1 MVRGREAASGWASL
15 TRLQARLGLS
25 SEELK
30 AIVLRLPQLLGES
43 YEATVAPPLEAPGE
57 AAPLRPAATAARH
70 QAAAAARAR
79 LRRGGCAEARRAGC
93 AERRRVRR
101 RASDVAAREAGRAA
115 QGRRGGARE
124 RGSRAPHDRQCA
136 DGPESS
142 SGGTMGGP
150 RRSGAWMMAE
160 EEEEEE
166 PPLSPQAEAE
176 PPQARRRR
184 TTRPL
189 EASPSSRLH
198 SSWPPCMPTHLET
211 LRRRRGESCAPFGAT
226 SNQ

>member
-1 MVRGREAASGWASL
+1 MPAVEEMVRGREAASGWASL

-57 AAPLRPAATAARH
+57 AAPLQPAATAARH

-101 RASDVAAREAGRAA
+101 RASDLLLERPAELLKAGVEVRGSAGAVRRTTGSVQMGLRAA
-115 QGRRGGARE
+115 PV
-124 RGSRAPHDRQCA
+124 APWVA
-136 DGPESS
+136 
-142 SGGTMGGP
+142 P

-176 PPQARRRR
+176 RPP
-184 TTRPL
+184 
-189 EASPSSRLH
+189 
-198 SSWPPCMPTHLET
+198 
-211 LRRRRGESCAPFGAT
+211 GEEEEDDPPFGGVPVFEVALIVAAVYAYA
-226 SNQ
+226 SGDASSS